1 MRHFRYL
8 GRSGGEGGYTLIEVI
23 VAMFMFTAFAASSL
37 TMIGVIFK
45 ANSYSRGMSEA
56 IAASESKLEELRN
69 LGYDSISS
77 GSDTTSSGYERTW
90 VVEQDVPINWVSRVT
105 LTTGWTDKQGQRHHI
120 QTVTLISR

>member
-1 MRHFRYL
+1 
-8 GRSGGEGGYTLIEVI
+8 
-23 VAMFMFTAFAASSL
+23 MFMFTAFAASSL